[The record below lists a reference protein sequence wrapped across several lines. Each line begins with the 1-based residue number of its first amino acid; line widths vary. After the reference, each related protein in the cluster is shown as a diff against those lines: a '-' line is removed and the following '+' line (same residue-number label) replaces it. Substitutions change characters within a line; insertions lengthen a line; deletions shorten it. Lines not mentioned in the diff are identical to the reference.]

1 MSYLSC
7 ARMAYFGYSPII
19 HKIKKKKHLLF
30 IEHCFLLLAI
40 LHKQHITQGCA
51 IVTINSNSSAWRMQR
66 QCHGFYSQ
74 VKHEPINVCVNINT
88 LRNQFY
94 LFTLNCVIVTLVLSW
109 FIAFIQMNH
118 DSNSDFS
125 FLQRMHSPQS
135 LSPPPQDTLSSHQHN
150 YHNYTVALH
159 SLRISTEDKPVNLFL
174 TS

>member
-1 MSYLSC
+1 
-7 ARMAYFGYSPII
+7 MAYFGYQPII
-19 HKIKKKKHLLF
+19 TYNCN
-30 IEHCFLLLAI
+30 CFLLLAI
-40 LHKQHITQGCA
+40 LLKQHTTQSCA
-51 IVTINSNSSAWRMQR
+51 IVTINSNSSTWTTVASNAQQQQAT

-74 VKHEPINVCVNINT
+74 VKHKPINVCVNINT
-88 LRNQFY
+88 LRSQFY
-94 LFTLNCVIVTLVLSW
+94 LFTLNCVNVTLVLSW

-135 LSPPPQDTLSSHQHN
+135 LSPPPPQDTLSSHQHN
-150 YHNYTVALH
+150 YHNYTVTLH